1 MPNFTAATRLSYR
14 DIDGLIVSCTRADI
28 EEDPTNPG
36 FVKRWRNRAPG
47 LPSLPSP
54 RVPADIV
61 TYAGGR
67 FGDFVQLN
75 QALQPELAIVLG
87 QRKVRF
93 NRTDSTFLSSVIPVD
108 FPDATNVSG
117 AAVAFQFA
125 QGANVA
131 DIQTVYDDQQSMKVT
146 RRQAGVRRFK
156 IGATSSVGA
165 SDLASGRWLATSDG
179 VAVSAARDRTLDPT
193 TQVGASTFSIAPGVA
208 YLGRSTTGDYLDGD
222 LDSFHV
228 WARTLSPLEQ
238 DFVWATVDED
248 NASFSVNPY
257 AAAAANR
264 WTDVT
269 GDPSLSQ
276 INRLRSDVNQLY
288 KLVTVDGVASMRVQ
302 IAAAEEGHVKPDA
315 NLIGNTF
322 SLRWLEKPGVVPLVL
337 QSVGWS
343 SVFDCVIKIP
353 GHYTAQVF
361 REDGGSVLLHFDAE
375 VSP

>member
-1 MPNFTAATRLSYR
+1 MPNFTATTRLTYR

-28 EEDPTNPG
+28 EEDSANPG

-54 RVPADIV
+54 RVPADV
-61 TYAGGR
+61 VDYAGGR

-75 QALQPELAIVLG
+75 QALQPELAIAFG

-93 NRTDSTFLSSVIPVD
+93 KRADSTFLSSVIPGD
-108 FPDATNVSG
+108 FPDVTNIRG
-117 AAVAFQFA
+117 AAVVFQFA
-125 QGANVA
+125 QGGNVA
-131 DIQTVYDDQQSMKVT
+131 DTQVVYDDQQSVKVT

-165 SDLASGRWLATSDG
+165 ADLASGRWLATSDG
-179 VAVSAARDRTLDPT
+179 LAVSAARDRTIDTT
-193 TQVGASTFSIAPGVA
+193 TQIGASTFSIAPGAA

-238 DFVWATVDED
+238 DLAWATIDED
-248 NASFSVNPY
+248 NASFSANPY
-257 AAAAANR
+257 AVAAAKR
-264 WTDVT
+264 WTDLT

-276 INRLRSDVNQLY
+276 INRLRSDVNQFY

-315 NLIGNTF
+315 DLIGGLF
-322 SLRWLEKPGVVPLVL
+322 SLRWVERPGVSPLVL

-361 REDGGSVLLHFDAE
+361 REDGGSVLLHFDVE